1 MATTK
6 SFSFTDTQIEIIKSA
21 LFTRN
26 QCINDL
32 VEIFSKNGDDEGSK
46 FMIEQYDI
54 ERSEIDVLISNIIL
68 H

>member
-54 ERSEIDVLISNIIL
+54 ERSEIDVLISDIIL